1 MRTLWNRKPF
11 FFSRFL
17 TDPAIIFAV
26 ALGAVLLPARAQ
38 AIQSLPPPL
47 ERALQAA
54 REHNHAVAISRA
66 QLEEQ
71 RAAVTQALAAFT
83 PTFQANGAYLR
94 SQYQTSFETP
104 TGVGASGVQFK
115 TYTIQPYNALT
126 ANLSLNVPLVT
137 PSAYAHFDAAREGAR
152 AASLTERASEEDVL
166 LQTARTYYQVVAAQG
181 VVEAAER
188 ALATAQDG
196 LRVAE
201 ARLAQGTETPL
212 AVDRANVDVGQA
224 TQTLAIARQTLGV
237 AKRSL
242 ETLTGTT
249 FSEKFPTPGNPQP
262 LAANEDDY
270 VARALDKR
278 PEVLSARAA
287 LAQQDSGVNEA
298 WLQLAPRLSGN
309 ATEYFTNITGF
320 LGKNDYWNA
329 GVSLTW
335 QIDPVGTTGALHRA
349 KALVAEQ
356 RQRLLQTQDLVR
368 DDVHTVW
375 LEIEADRGRLD
386 AAEKQAR
393 NAADALVQ
401 AKKQFLAGT
410 STSLEVS
417 NAERDAFNAEA
428 SLAQAR
434 ADLSGALIALEK
446 AAGEPLL

>member
-1 MRTLWNRKPF
+1 MKTRWNRSSSF
-11 FFSRFL
+11 FAAFL
-17 TDPAIIFAV
+17 IDRAVIFTL
-26 ALGAVLLPARAQ
+26 ALGVLFPLRAL

-47 ERALQAA
+47 ERALQSA

-94 SQYQTSFETP
+94 SQYQTSFQTP
-104 TGVGASGVQFK
+104 TGIGPSGVQVR
-115 TYTIQPYNALT
+115 TITIQPYNALT
-126 ANLSLNVPLVT
+126 ANLTLNVPLVT
-137 PSAYAHFDAAREGAR
+137 PSAYAHYDAARDGAR
-152 AASLTERASEEDVL
+152 AASFTERASEEDVL

-181 VVEAAER
+181 IVEAAER

-196 LRVAE
+196 LRVAQ

-249 FSEKFPTPGNPQP
+249 FSEQFPTPGNPPP

-270 VARALDKR
+270 VARALDRR
-278 PEVLSARAA
+278 PEVMSARAA
-287 LAQQDSGVNEA
+287 LAQQDAGVKEA
-298 WLQLAPRLSGN
+298 WLQLAPRLTGN
-309 ATEYFTNITGF
+309 ASEYFTNISGF
-320 LGKNDYWNA
+320 LGENAYWNA
-329 GVSLTW
+329 GVNLTW
-335 QIDPVGTTGALHRA
+335 LIDPVGTTGAIHRA
-349 KALVAEQ
+349 KALLAEQ
-356 RQRLLQTQDLVR
+356 HQRLLQTQDVVR

-434 ADLSGALIALEK
+434 ADLSGARIALEK